1 MGSIGF
7 VSVRVLFD
15 RCEHSERVFKRLL
28 GYEQYADISPT
39 DRQHQMRNHRAR
51 NSNLNGVRSWACT
64 AGASLAL
71 EDPARSSLSLRRAC
85 AATTPFPSP
94 GWDLPGNPN
103 SRPPPR
109 RLRARRPVLPHCCA
123 SRSLQLPAQQT
134 SAYPS
139 AAARPANPS
148 PISVRRGLATPSTL
162 RLSPLQYP
170 ARCAHDPWAAAPCGT
185 TAAQRRFLARGGPA
199 GPVPGP
205 SPVVA
210 DRDGEGRCP
219 MLELNARHLCE
230 SARPRRSV
238 RARAG
243 SNPGCHLR
251 TGKGSARPALARF
264 GSRRRSARARAH
276 TEPETPAPGDQ
287 CGTPPT
293 SSPRAS
299 RLVGGFSG
307 PLLPASP

>member
-1 MGSIGF
+1 MQARTPIAWHPHNVYPRATITAAPADGLSSRFRTPPYESTWPTGSALGWAMWSIGF
-7 VSVRVLFD
+7 LFVQVFFV

-28 GYEQYADISPT
+28 GHEQYADISPT

-185 TAAQRRFLARGGPA
+185 TAAQRRFLARGGP
-199 GPVPGP
+199 V
-205 SPVVA
+205 
-210 DRDGEGRCP
+210 
-219 MLELNARHLCE
+219 
-230 SARPRRSV
+230 PRR
-238 RARAG
+238 G
-243 SNPGCHLR
+243 
-251 TGKGSARPALARF
+251 RP
-264 GSRRRSARARAH
+264 
-276 TEPETPAPGDQ
+276 
-287 CGTPPT
+287 
-293 SSPRAS
+293 
-299 RLVGGFSG
+299 
-307 PLLPASP
+307 